1 MVEDRKKPAGYKNT
15 EVGMIPEEW
24 EVVSF
29 EEAFKFL
36 STGNNPRSELRDHG
50 SVHYVHY
57 GDIHTKWDKFLDCSK
72 DTIPYIDEKNTTK
85 MSKIKNGD
93 LIMADASEDQEGIGV
108 SVEVLNVNNKNVVAG
123 LHTFLLRAD
132 KDIFADGFKGYIQ
145 EMKPIRE
152 ELRKIATGISVY
164 GISKTRLKKIKIPV
178 PRFNEQQAIA
188 EALGDMDD
196 LVESVEKLI
205 DKKQKI
211 KEGAMQEFLTGKRR
225 LPGFTGK
232 WKKVRLEKLGIFGSG
247 NGFPIKYQN
256 NKNDRYPFFKVS
268 DMNHKKNPIYMKV
281 ANHYISD
288 QTRKKINASVFP
300 KGTIIFAKIGAAIFL
315 ERKRILAQ
323 PSCIDN
329 NVMGFTPD
337 TDLCCNKLIYMMFI
351 NMELGYLAHTTALPS
366 LSPNTVGAIE
376 LFIPQTI
383 KEQQAIAQV
392 LSDMDSDIEAL
403 EKKLNKYRSIKQGMM
418 QELLTG
424 RIRLI

>member
-1 MVEDRKKPAGYKNT
+1 MVG
-15 EVGMIPEEW
+15 
-24 EVVSF
+24 
-29 EEAFKFL
+29 
-36 STGNNPRSELRDHG
+36 
-50 SVHYVHY
+50 
-57 GDIHTKWDKFLDCSK
+57 
-72 DTIPYIDEKNTTK
+72 EKQLK
-85 MSKIKNGD
+85 LGD
-93 LIMADASEDQEGIGV
+93 LLENKITKKNVSEDDLITFLPMEYV
-108 SVEVLNVNNKNVVAG
+108 SVEGKIKKEQIVPYNKIKPGQGLTYFEDNDVIVAKITPSFENGKGAFLNG
-123 LHTFLLRAD
+123 LKTNIGFGSTEFHVLRA
-132 KDIFADGFKGYIQ
+132 KEGAVAEYIYHHTQ
-145 EMKPIRE
+145 SMRFRK
-152 ELRKIATGISVY
+152 ELGTQMIGSAGQKR
-164 GISKTRLKKIKIPV
+164 V
-178 PRFNEQQAIA
+178 PRYLIDEYTLPVEHSFKEQQAIA
-188 EALGDMDD
+188 ETLSDMDD
-196 LVESVEKLI
+196 FLESVEKLI

-232 WKKVRLEKLGIFGSG
+232 WKKVRLEKIGIFGSG

-288 QTRKKINASVFP
+288 QIRKKISASVFP
-300 KGTIIFAKIGAAIFL
+300 KGTIIFAKIGAAILL

-329 NVMGFTPD
+329 NMMGFTPD

-351 NMELGYLAHTTALPS
+351 NMELGHLAHTTALPS

-403 EKKLNKYRSIKQGMM
+403 EKKLNKYRAIKQGMM